1 MRFLQS
7 KALLARKYQTLRTI
21 MIPHHFVLEKKEKK
35 NLEILALWISY
46 SFVHLHNK
54 APKTKVVEE
63 RNIVASAHPIPWSLY
78 QHAISTNIHTH
89 AFTLKKKH
97 VHTHTCGCA
106 HAYTK
111 HVYSPIF
118 ARTHKNTHNS
128 CFIHISAHAD
138 TQPKHTTIPFT
149 IKVPDKKPQ
158 KIFNLCNSLWIH
170 SQQKRKPLKGS

>member
-1 MRFLQS
+1 MQIMMVANAISTKQS
-7 KALLARKYQTLRTI
+7 L
-21 MIPHHFVLEKKEKK
+21 VSKKVPNIEDNHDTSPLCSWKKKKKK
-35 NLEILALWISY
+35 NLEILAFWISY

-118 ARTHKNTHNS
+118 ARTHTK
-128 CFIHISAHAD
+128 IHITHVLYILVH
-138 TQPKHTTIPFT
+138 TQTLNPTI
-149 IKVPDKKPQ
+149 
-158 KIFNLCNSLWIH
+158 
-170 SQQKRKPLKGS
+170 QQSPSR